1 MYYDKNMKRSTQLL
15 FDKNVVNLFELMGEE
30 MTIEECKEMLLS
42 IPQIKENL
50 ERMDKE
56 VEMSSE
62 VKEILEG

>member
-1 MYYDKNMKRSTQLL
+1 MKRSTQLL